1 MAFELLKI
9 PFSARA
15 RSAKFSDSCLCGLH
29 GAAAPSST
37 KRCARA
43 PLGRSRAPSRS
54 ARTPRGAARAAYG
67 SLMRAGKPARAPRY
81 CRALW
86 RKRCPRGRAAVFEPD
101 RRRAAPDPTRG
112 RRRRLWARRTR
123 RRPRAR
129 PRHRRGARA
138 RGTRLVISRRPGR
151 GGRCSRV
158 RCRGRRRRR
167 WSRRPWSSRRS
178 RTGRRWACRRRST

>member
-1 MAFELLKI
+1 MAFEPLKI

-86 RKRCPRGRAAVFEPD
+86 RKRRPRSRAAVGELD
-101 RRRAAPDPTRG
+101 RRRTAPGSTRAH
-112 RRRRLWARRTR
+112 RRRLWAQQAHRRTR
-123 RRPRAR
+123 AQRTSRRCSPLC
-129 PRHRRGARA
+129 A
-138 RGTRLVISRRPGR
+138 RGPDVSTCALDNGVYGAFAS
-151 GGRCSRV
+151 CSVQSMYIR
-158 RCRGRRRRR
+158 
-167 WSRRPWSSRRS
+167 
-178 RTGRRWACRRRST
+178 